1 MDARADHP
9 QVVVLPPLLYAA
21 GFVAGLILEFLWR
34 THLAG
39 PPVRFA
45 LGSALVALGGVLGFA
60 GVRAFQRAGTNV
72 EVYRPSTSL
81 VVTGP
86 YRYTRNPI
94 YVGLTVAYVG
104 AALLADSV
112 WVLILVVPIVLI
124 THFGVILR
132 EERYLASKFGAAYH
146 DYMRSLRRWL

>member
-21 GFVAGLILEFLWR
+21 GLVAGLILEFLWR

-45 LGSALVALGGVLGFA
+45 LGSALVALGGFVGFI

-86 YRYTRNPI
+86 FRYTRNPI
-94 YVGLTVAYVG
+94 YVGLTSAYVG
-104 AALLADSV
+104 AAFLADSV

-146 DYMRSLRRWL
+146 DYMRSARRWL